1 MSPITAGGG
10 TLKSYSLVRE
20 LVARQRVVHAATLID
35 MARAKLGIAL
45 LPSTVAALQI
55 APKLVTRSLS
65 PHIIREV
72 VAIRRA
78 RRSYFPATKA
88 LVAALRKSVP
98 RGAVGPTPEPGGMA
112 LRRAP

>member
-1 MSPITAGGG
+1 MH
-10 TLKSYSLVRE
+10 K
-20 LVARQRVVHAATLID
+20 LVAWQRAVHAATLIN
-35 MARAKLGIAL
+35 MARARLGIAL
-45 LPSTVAALQI
+45 LPSTAAELQI
-55 APKLVTRSLS
+55 APELVTRSLS
-65 PHIIREV
+65 PHIVREV

-78 RRSYFPATKA
+78 GRSYFPATEA